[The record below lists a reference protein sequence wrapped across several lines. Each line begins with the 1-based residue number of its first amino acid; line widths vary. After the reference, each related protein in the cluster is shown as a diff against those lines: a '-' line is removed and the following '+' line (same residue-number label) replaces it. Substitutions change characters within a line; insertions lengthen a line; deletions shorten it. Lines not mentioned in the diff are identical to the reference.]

1 MVSYETVMPRC
12 ARTSSTSSEAQGEA
26 VVAPDR
32 VADNRGREPVAWI
45 ADGIGRA
52 SDYSARGRL
61 KLTMP
66 LGVVL
71 RAMRMKFGDESGWS
85 WDRLHALRFRH
96 PLGAGG
102 RILDWF
108 FSRGTL
114 PMVGDSTTVRKATTV
129 ARAPFVVTELSSY
142 RQIRDV
148 GQRDRTLAINTTGQ
162 SGNPMS
168 THYFDQAPLWQTGEY
183 RLFPFS
189 RRHWSRPG
197 FHD

>member
-1 MVSYETVMPRC
+1 
-12 ARTSSTSSEAQGEA
+12 
-26 VVAPDR
+26 
-32 VADNRGREPVAWI
+32 
-45 ADGIGRA
+45 
-52 SDYSARGRL
+52 
-61 KLTMP
+61 LTMP

-168 THYFDQAPLWQTGEY
+168 THYFDQALYGRRASIVCFRSRGVIGAGQGFTPAVNTVENWTG
-183 RLFPFS
+183 RLFRAS
-189 RRHWSRPG
+189 RRRAAGSRRVGATTGGLPYAEQRR
-197 FHD
+197 